1 MSQQEATGVVGARY
15 LWVDAAKGIC
25 MALVVL
31 RHLALWFEGEINSG
45 APAVWWTVS
54 EFLSPLRMPLFFFLS
69 GFLAVRALSRP
80 LRASQA
86 RTVGLYVVY
95 ALWTFLFLSRLFL
108 PVARGGGDAPTAGEL
123 ALSLVL
129 PTSFWYLWALP
140 AFFLLAWAL
149 QKVLGRHAAW
159 ALVPLLA
166 LSVAGQSIEDATIG
180 VLTDPMDALKLGSVA
195 ENAVWFVLGVVG
207 RPVWLAAMQKAS
219 LVRLVIGVV
228 GYAVAYAGLAAV
240 DLLGPGKVILAVI
253 ALWVSLQALA
263 LIDMSSALMRAF
275 AAVGRMTLPVYIFH
289 IFAIS
294 VLSGAIGLSGLSRLL
309 GEHAAVWGAVLPPVL
324 AVAIILACRLVGGWI
339 LGSRLRWLLEP
350 RAWFPTDARGT
361 PQPVDATR

>member
-1 MSQQEATGVVGARY
+1 MREDQTGVIGARY

-31 RHLALWFEGEINSG
+31 RHFSLWFEGEINGGS
-45 APAVWWTVS
+45 AALWWTVS

-86 RTVGLYVVY
+86 RTIGLYVIY
-95 ALWTFLFLSRLFL
+95 ALWTFLFLARLFI
-108 PVARGGGDAPTAGEL
+108 PAARGGGEAPTAGEL
-123 ALSLVL
+123 ALSLIL

-149 QKVLGRHAAW
+149 RKVLGRHLVW
-159 ALVPLLA
+159 ALVPLA
-166 LSVAGQSIEDATIG
+166 VLSIAGQSIEDATLG
-180 VLTDPMDALKLGSVA
+180 VLTDPMDALKLGSVS

-207 RPVWLAAMQKAS
+207 RPLWLAAMERAS
-219 LVRLVIGVV
+219 VLRLVGGVA
-228 GYAVAYAGLAAV
+228 GYAAAYALLAAA
-240 DLLGPGKVILAVI
+240 DLLGPGKIVLAVV
-253 ALWVSLQALA
+253 ALWVSLNALA
-263 LIDMSSALMRAF
+263 LLDMRTPVMRAF

-294 VLSGAIGLSGLSRLL
+294 AISGVVGIIGLDVVL
-309 GEHAAVWGAVLPPVL
+309 GANVPLWGTIVPPV
-324 AVAIILACRLVGGWI
+324 AATVVIIACRLVGGWI
-339 LGSRLRWLLEP
+339 LRSRARWLLEP
-350 RAWFPTDARGT
+350 RAWFPVESRRERELVST
-361 PQPVDATR
+361 PR